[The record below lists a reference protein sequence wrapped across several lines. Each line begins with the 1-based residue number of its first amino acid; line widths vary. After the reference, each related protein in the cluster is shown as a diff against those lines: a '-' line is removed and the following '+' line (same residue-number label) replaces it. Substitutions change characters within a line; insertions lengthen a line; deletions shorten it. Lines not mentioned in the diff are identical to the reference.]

1 MSLVDNLIDAALE
14 KGGKTANFSI
24 VFPNGTSKK
33 AGLGNDE
40 FTIRIKSKE
49 VYSQIINKGDL
60 GLGEQ
65 YMLGN
70 IDVEGDLAKA
80 MLMAAQ
86 LGVNTYQK
94 NLINTLIDGVISK
107 TRSNSRHNS
116 LKNVVHHYDLGNEFY
131 EQWLDKT
138 FTYSCA
144 YFKDPS
150 DTIDKAEEQKLEHI
164 CKKLQLKPGDSLV
177 DVGCGWGS
185 MLIYAAQKYKVK
197 GYGLTLSKEQINY
210 ATKKVKEL
218 GLEKLVI
225 FEFKDYRD
233 LTGEYDKFVSIG
245 MFEHV
250 GKKYYDQFFE
260 KVKTI
265 LKAGGLGLL
274 HTIGMNRGGS
284 VGPWA
289 DTYIFPGGFLPSPT
303 MIFDSA
309 TKSNLVPLDFE
320 NLRYHYALT
329 LHRWIEAYDNIFE
342 KVAKEKG
349 MSFARMW
356 RIYLYSAEANFKA
369 GNFQLYQLTFSN
381 GNNNQLPL
389 TRGYIYS

>member
-1 MSLVDNLIDAALE
+1 MSVYNKIIQKLIND
-14 KGGKTANFSI
+14 GGKLSSFTI
-24 VFPNGTSKK
+24 VLPDQTTYK
-33 AGLGNDE
+33 AGSDDDK
-40 FTIRIKSKE
+40 FKVIIKDNCVFRE
-49 VYSQIINKGDL
+49 VALKGDL
-60 GLGEQ
+60 GIGEQ
-65 YMLGN
+65 YMVGN
-70 IDVEGDLAKA
+70 IEIIGDLNELLRVVYISLVGQIEPNVGTQLLERLKA
-80 MLMAAQ
+80 L
-86 LGVNTYQK
+86 
-94 NLINTLIDGVISK
+94 VITNIK
-107 TRSNSRHNS
+107 PRS
-116 LKNVVHHYDLGNEFY
+116 LKNVSAHYDISNDFY
-131 EQWLDKT
+131 SLFLDKT

-265 LKAGGLGLL
+265 LKPGGLGLL